1 MLEFYGRPD
10 HRDRQPQGNVRNSTA
25 QPAEHR
31 PYHTHYN
38 YTFLYAV
45 FLQIYF
51 QLNMFKYINVFIRY
65 NIDTEIVFV
74 FLQKLYDSIMHLD
87 EEVHVYV

>member
-1 MLEFYGRPD
+1 
-10 HRDRQPQGNVRNSTA
+10 
-25 QPAEHR
+25 
-31 PYHTHYN
+31 
-38 YTFLYAV
+38 
-45 FLQIYF
+45 
-51 QLNMFKYINVFIRY
+51 MFKYINVFIRY